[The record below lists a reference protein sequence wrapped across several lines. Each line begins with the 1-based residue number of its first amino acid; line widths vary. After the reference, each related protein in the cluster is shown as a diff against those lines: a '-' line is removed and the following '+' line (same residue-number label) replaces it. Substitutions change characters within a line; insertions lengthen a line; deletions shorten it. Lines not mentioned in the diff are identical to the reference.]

1 MEYDFSALSF
11 EELQKMESAIAKER
25 DSRREARFT
34 EMVDI
39 ICNAFNQLKKE
50 FPFAS
55 LDINCPNCGV
65 SLDLM
70 NYFSHGLKPSDFCR

>member
-39 ICNAFNQLKKE
+39 ICNAFN
-50 FPFAS
+50 
-55 LDINCPNCGV
+55 
-65 SLDLM
+65 
-70 NYFSHGLKPSDFCR
+70 